1 MAARSD
7 RTRVLGLTAALA
19 LSCGAL
25 YFSALPAAATTCP
38 TVNPQTGA
46 VSPAA
51 APGVDWLGC
60 DLAGAQLANA
70 QLNQASL
77 QNANLTGANLTGAD
91 VAGANLGKVTWSNTT
106 CPDGTNSNTDAGTCV
121 GHL

>member
-77 QNANLTGANLTGAD
+77 QNANLTGADLADANLD
-91 VAGANLGKVTWSNTT
+91 GANLVDANAKNT
-106 CPDGTNSNTDAGTCV
+106 N
-121 GHL
+121 